1 LDNIGILT
9 AFAFGFLSFISPC
22 VLPIVPGYISF
33 ISGVSLNEIETT
45 GDKSKARRKI
55 ILNTLFF
62 ILGFSLVFILLGAT
76 ATAIGKFLIENLPLF
91 SQIAGVII
99 IVFGLHM
106 AGVFKINFLQY
117 EKRIHTQTKPLGFL
131 GSFVVGLAFAFGW
144 TPCIGPILGAILG
157 IAAQKETVW
166 QGIVLLTSYSAGLGI
181 PFLITGISISAFY
194 NFFNKIK
201 RYFKTI
207 EIIGGVML
215 IIVGILMITG
225 SLTLIASYLTRW
237 FPFLSGI
244 S

>member
-1 LDNIGILT
+1 MDNIGIIT

-45 GDKSKARRKI
+45 SDKSKARRKI

-62 ILGFSLVFILLGAT
+62 ILGFSLIFILLGAT
-76 ATAIGKFLIENLPLF
+76 ATALGTFLIDNLPLF

-99 IVFGLHM
+99 IIFGLHM
-106 AGVFKINFLQY
+106 AGVFKIKYLLY

-144 TPCIGPILGAILG
+144 TPCIGPILGTILG

-166 QGIVLLTSYSAGLGI
+166 QGIILLTSYSAGLGI

-201 RYFKTI
+201 RHFKKI
-207 EIIGGVML
+207 EIIGGIML

-225 SLTLIASYLTRW
+225 SLTLIATYLTKW
-237 FPFLSGI
+237 FPFLSDI

>member
-76 ATAIGKFLIENLPLF
+76 ATAVGQFLIDNLPLF

-106 AGVFKINFLQY
+106 AGVFKIKFLQY

-201 RYFKTI
+201 RYFKMI

>member
-1 LDNIGILT
+1 LENIGIIT

-62 ILGFSLVFILLGAT
+62 ILGFSLVFIFLGAT
-76 ATAIGKFLIENLPLF
+76 ATALGKFLIDNLPLF

-99 IVFGLHM
+99 IIFGLHM
-106 AGVFKINFLQY
+106 AGVFKIKYLQY

-166 QGIVLLTSYSAGLGI
+166 QGIILLTSYSAGLGI

-201 RYFKTI
+201 RHFKKI
-207 EIIGGVML
+207 EIIGGIML

-225 SLTLIASYLTRW
+225 SLTLIATYLTKW
-237 FPFLSGI
+237 FPFLSDI

>member
-1 LDNIGILT
+1 MDNIGILT

-62 ILGFSLVFILLGAT
+62 ILGFSLIFILLGAT
-76 ATAIGKFLIENLPLF
+76 ATAVGQFLFDNLPIL

-99 IVFGLHM
+99 VIFGLHM
-106 AGVFKINFLQY
+106 AGVFKIKFLQY

-215 IIVGILMITG
+215 IVVGILMITG

-237 FPFLSGI
+237 FPFFSGI

>member
-1 LDNIGILT
+1 MDNIGILT

-33 ISGVSLNEIETT
+33 ISGVSLNEIEST

-62 ILGFSLVFILLGAT
+62 VLGFSVVFILLGAT
-76 ATAIGKFLIENLPLF
+76 ATAAGKFLLENLPIF

-99 IVFGLHM
+99 IIFGLHM
-106 AGVFKINFLQY
+106 AGVFKIKYLQY

-144 TPCIGPILGAILG
+144 TPCIGPILGTILG

-201 RYFKTI
+201 HHFKKI
-207 EIIGGVML
+207 EIIGGILL
-215 IIVGILMITG
+215 IIVGILMLTG
-225 SLTLIASYLTRW
+225 SLTIIASYLTKW
-237 FPFLSGI
+237 FPFLNEIG
-244 S
+244 

>member
-1 LDNIGILT
+1 MDNIGILT

-62 ILGFSLVFILLGAT
+62 ILGFSLIFILLGAT
-76 ATAIGKFLIENLPLF
+76 ATAIGKFLIENLPIF

-99 IVFGLHM
+99 IIFGLHM
-106 AGVFKINFLQY
+106 AGVFKIKFLQY

-166 QGIVLLTSYSAGLGI
+166 QGIALLTSYSAGLGI

>member
-55 ILNTLFF
+55 IFNTLFF
-62 ILGFSLVFILLGAT
+62 ILGFSLIFILLGAT
-76 ATAIGKFLIENLPLF
+76 ATAVGQFLFDNLPIL

-99 IVFGLHM
+99 IIFGLHM
-106 AGVFKINFLQY
+106 AGVFKIKFLQY

-215 IIVGILMITG
+215 IVVGILMITG

-237 FPFLSGI
+237 FPFFSGI